1 MKKEKIRE
9 YLLNNEETLLDVVSE
24 LNSWNGCLD
33 YLDFWENDEEFFN
46 TFFENPMDAIRAT
59 YYGNYNYNDDYV
71 KFNGYGNIDSYS
83 EYERIEEIKDNI
95 DDIVD
100 NLIEYYY
107 NIYINDKELENLLLE
122 LLEEEEEEVLCI
134 DRTIYT

>member
-24 LNSWNGCLD
+24 LNSWNGCLEN
-33 YLDFWENDEEFFN
+33 LEFWENDEEFFN
-46 TFFENPMDAIRAT
+46 TFFNNPMEAIRAT
-59 YYGNYNYNDDYV
+59 YYGDYNYNDEYV

-83 EYERIEEIKDNI
+83 EYERIEEIKNNI

-100 NLIEYYY
+100 NLIECYY
-107 NIYINDKELENLLLE
+107 NIYINEELENLLLE
-122 LLEEEEEEVLCI
+122 SLEEEE
-134 DRTIYT
+134 

>member
-9 YLLNNEETLLDVVSE
+9 YLLNNEETLLEVVSE
-24 LNSWNGCLD
+24 LNSWNSCLD
-33 YLDFWENDEEFFN
+33 NLDFWENDEEFFN
-46 TFFENPMDAIRAT
+46 TFFDNPMEAIRAT
-59 YYGNYNYNDDYV
+59 YYGDYNYNDEYV

-107 NIYINDKELENLLLE
+107 NIYINEELENLILE
-122 LLEEEEEEVLCI
+122 LLEEEE
-134 DRTIYT
+134 

>member
-24 LNSWNGCLD
+24 LNSWNGCLEN
-33 YLDFWENDEEFFN
+33 LEFWENDEEFFN
-46 TFFENPMDAIRAT
+46 TFFNNPMEAIRAT
-59 YYGNYNYNDDYV
+59 YYGDYNYNDDYV

-100 NLIEYYY
+100 NLIECYY
-107 NIYINDKELENLLLE
+107 NIYINEELENLILE
-122 LLEEEEEEVLCI
+122 LLEEEEEE
-134 DRTIYT
+134 

>member
-24 LNSWNGCLD
+24 LNSWNGCLEN
-33 YLDFWENDEEFFN
+33 LDFWENDEEFFN
-46 TFFENPMDAIRAT
+46 TFFDNPMEAIRAT

-100 NLIEYYY
+100 NLIECYY
-107 NIYINDKELENLLLE
+107 NIYINEELENLILE
-122 LLEEEEEEVLCI
+122 LLEEDEEEEE
-134 DRTIYT
+134 

>member
-24 LNSWNGCLD
+24 LNSWNGCLEN
-33 YLDFWENDEEFFN
+33 LEFWENDEEFFN
-46 TFFENPMDAIRAT
+46 TFFDNPMEAIRAT
-59 YYGNYNYNDDYV
+59 YYGDYNYNDDYV

-95 DDIVD
+95 DDIVE
-100 NLIEYYY
+100 NLIECYY
-107 NIYINDKELENLLLE
+107 NIYINEELESLLLE
-122 LLEEEEEEVLCI
+122 LLEEEEEE
-134 DRTIYT
+134 

>member
-1 MKKEKIRE
+1 MKKNEIRE
-9 YLLNNEETLLDVVSE
+9 YLLNNEETLLEVVSE
-24 LNSWNGCLD
+24 LNSWNGCLEN
-33 YLDFWENDEEFFN
+33 LEFWENDEEFFN
-46 TFFENPMDAIRAT
+46 TFFNNPMDAIRAT

-83 EYERIEEIKDNI
+83 EYDRIEEIKDNI

-107 NIYINDKELENLLLE
+107 NIYINEELGDLLLE
-122 LLEEEEEEVLCI
+122 EDEEEE
-134 DRTIYT
+134 

>member
-24 LNSWNGCLD
+24 LNSWNGCLEN
-33 YLDFWENDEEFFN
+33 LEFWENDEEFFN
-46 TFFENPMDAIRAT
+46 TFFDNPMEAIRAT
-59 YYGNYNYNDDYV
+59 YYGDYNYNDEYV
-71 KFNGYGNIDSYS
+71 KFNGYGNIDSYT

-100 NLIEYYY
+100 NLIECYY
-107 NIYINDKELENLLLE
+107 NIYINEELESLLLE
-122 LLEEEEEEVLCI
+122 LLEEEEE
-134 DRTIYT
+134 

>member
-24 LNSWNGCLD
+24 LNSWNGCLED
-33 YLDFWENDEEFFN
+33 LDFWENDEEFFN
-46 TFFENPMDAIRAT
+46 TFFDNPMEAIRAT

-95 DDIVD
+95 DDIVE
-100 NLIEYYY
+100 NLVECYY
-107 NIYINDKELENLLLE
+107 NIYINEELENLILE
-122 LLEEEEEEVLCI
+122 LLEEDEEEEE
-134 DRTIYT
+134 

>member
-1 MKKEKIRE
+1 MREEKIRE

-24 LNSWNGCLD
+24 LNSWNGCLEN
-33 YLDFWENDEEFFN
+33 LDFFENDEDFFN
-46 TFFENPMDAIRAT
+46 TFFDNPMEAIRAT
-59 YYGNYNYNDDYV
+59 YYGDYNYSDEYV

-83 EYERIEEIKDNI
+83 EEEKNEEIKNNI

-107 NIYINDKELENLLLE
+107 NIYINEELENLL
-122 LLEEEEEEVLCI
+122 
-134 DRTIYT
+134 

>member
-1 MKKEKIRE
+1 MKKENLIKE
-9 YLLNNEETLLDVVSE
+9 YLLNNEEILLEVVSE
-24 LNSWNGCLD
+24 LNSWNSCLEN
-33 YLDFWENDEEFFN
+33 LDFWENDEEFFN
-46 TFFENPMDAIRAT
+46 TFFDNPMDAIRAT

-100 NLIEYYY
+100 NLVEYGY
-107 NIYINDKELENLLLE
+107 NIYINEELENLILE
-122 LLEEEEEEVLCI
+122 LLEEDEDEEE
-134 DRTIYT
+134 

>member
-9 YLLNNEETLLDVVSE
+9 YLLNNEEILLDVVSE
-24 LNSWNGCLD
+24 LNSWNGCLEN
-33 YLDFWENDEEFFN
+33 LDFFENDEDFFN
-46 TFFENPMDAIRAT
+46 TFFDNPMEAIRAT

-100 NLIEYYY
+100 NLIECYY
-107 NIYINDKELENLLLE
+107 NIYINEELESLLLE
-122 LLEEEEEEVLCI
+122 LLEEEEEEEE
-134 DRTIYT
+134 

>member
-1 MKKEKIRE
+1 MKKNEIRE

-33 YLDFWENDEEFFN
+33 WLDFWENDEEFFN
-46 TFFENPMDAIRAT
+46 TFFDNPMEAIRAT

-95 DDIVD
+95 DDIVE
-100 NLIEYYY
+100 NLIEYKDC
-107 NIYINDKELENLLLE
+107 ICINDGNLEE
-122 LLEEEEEEVLCI
+122 LLDEEEEEEEEK
-134 DRTIYT
+134 

>member
-1 MKKEKIRE
+1 MKEEKIRE

-24 LNSWNGCLD
+24 LNSWNGCLEN
-33 YLDFWENDEEFFN
+33 LEFWENDEEFFN
-46 TFFENPMDAIRAT
+46 TFFDNPMEAIRAT

-95 DDIVD
+95 DDIVE
-100 NLIEYYY
+100 NLVEYYY
-107 NIYINDKELENLLLE
+107 NIYINEELENLILE
-122 LLEEEEEEVLCI
+122 LLEEEEEEEEE
-134 DRTIYT
+134 

>member
-24 LNSWNGCLD
+24 LNSWNGCLEN
-33 YLDFWENDEEFFN
+33 LEFWENDEEFFN
-46 TFFENPMDAIRAT
+46 TFFDNPMEAIRAT
-59 YYGNYNYNDDYV
+59 YYGDYNYNDEYV
-71 KFNGYGNIDSYS
+71 KFNGYGNIDSYT

-107 NIYINDKELENLLLE
+107 NIYINEELENLLLK
-122 LLEEEEEEVLCI
+122 LLEEEEEEEE
-134 DRTIYT
+134 

>member
-24 LNSWNGCLD
+24 LNSWNGCLEN
-33 YLDFWENDEEFFN
+33 LEFWENDEEFFN
-46 TFFENPMDAIRAT
+46 TFFDNPMEAIRAT
-59 YYGNYNYNDDYV
+59 YYGDYNYNDEYV

-100 NLIEYYY
+100 NLIECYY
-107 NIYINDKELENLLLE
+107 NIYINEELESLLLE
-122 LLEEEEEEVLCI
+122 LLEEEEEEEE
-134 DRTIYT
+134 

>member
-24 LNSWNGCLD
+24 LNSWNGCLEN
-33 YLDFWENDEEFFN
+33 LEFWENDEEFFN
-46 TFFENPMDAIRAT
+46 TFFDNPMDAIRAT

-95 DDIVD
+95 DDIVE
-100 NLIEYYY
+100 NLVEYYY
-107 NIYINDKELENLLLE
+107 NIYINEELENLILE
-122 LLEEEEEEVLCI
+122 LLEENEEEE
-134 DRTIYT
+134 

>member
-9 YLLNNEETLLDVVSE
+9 YLLNKEETLLDVVSE
-24 LNSWNGCLD
+24 LNSWNSCLD
-33 YLDFWENDEEFFN
+33 NLDFWENDEEFFN
-46 TFFENPMDAIRAT
+46 TFFDNPMDAIRAT

-100 NLIEYYY
+100 NLIECYY
-107 NIYINDKELENLLLE
+107 NIYINEELENLLLE
-122 LLEEEEEEVLCI
+122 LLEEEE
-134 DRTIYT
+134 

>member
-1 MKKEKIRE
+1 MKKNEIRE
-9 YLLNNEETLLDVVSE
+9 YLLNNEDVLLDVVSE
-24 LNSWNGCLD
+24 LNSWNSCLEN
-33 YLDFWENDEEFFN
+33 LDFWENDEEFFN
-46 TFFENPMDAIRAT
+46 TFFDNPMDAIRAT

-83 EYERIEEIKDNI
+83 EYERIEEIKDSI

-107 NIYINDKELENLLLE
+107 NIYINEELENLLLE
-122 LLEEEEEEVLCI
+122 LLEEEEEEEE
-134 DRTIYT
+134 

>member
-1 MKKEKIRE
+1 MKKNEIRE
-9 YLLNNEETLLDVVSE
+9 YLLNNEETLLEVVSE
-24 LNSWNGCLD
+24 LNSWNGCLEN
-33 YLDFWENDEEFFN
+33 LDFWENDEEFFN
-46 TFFENPMDAIRAT
+46 TFFDNPMEAIRAT

-107 NIYINDKELENLLLE
+107 NIYINEELENLILE
-122 LLEEEEEEVLCI
+122 LLEEEEE
-134 DRTIYT
+134 

>member
-1 MKKEKIRE
+1 MCLFMKKENLIKE
-9 YLLNNEETLLDVVSE
+9 YLLNNEDVLIDMVHE

-33 YLDFWENDEEFFN
+33 WLDFWENDEEFFN
-46 TFFENPMDAIRAT
+46 TFFDNPMEAIRAT

-95 DDIVD
+95 DDIVE
-100 NLIEYYY
+100 NLIEYKDC
-107 NIYINDKELENLLLE
+107 ICINDGNLEE
-122 LLEEEEEEVLCI
+122 LLDEEEEEEEEK
-134 DRTIYT
+134 

>member
-24 LNSWNGCLD
+24 LNSWNSCLD

-46 TFFENPMDAIRAT
+46 TFFDNPMEAIRAT

-100 NLIEYYY
+100 NLIECYY
-107 NIYINDKELENLLLE
+107 NIYINEELENLLLE
-122 LLEEEEEEVLCI
+122 LLEEEEEE
-134 DRTIYT
+134 

>member
-24 LNSWNGCLD
+24 LNSWNSCLD
-33 YLDFWENDEEFFN
+33 NLDFWENDEEFFN
-46 TFFENPMDAIRAT
+46 TFFDNPMEAIRAT

-107 NIYINDKELENLLLE
+107 NIYINEELENLILE
-122 LLEEEEEEVLCI
+122 LLEEEE
-134 DRTIYT
+134 